1 MRNEKSFFI
10 FLVLISSA
18 MILFYFWGLRKEFYS
33 ASKEKKSS
41 EAAVSN
47 LQLKLEQLAEFR
59 DSANKSEIAFKEELR
74 REQEKVL
81 KLRENLRKSA
91 SQSRSLFAKLSQVKP
106 GGRPTAGEFQKKIE
120 ELAAKNEDSRKK
132 LEEARNKFKL
142 IEPLKEKISGV
153 DSALS
158 ALEFKKG
165 KEELLSAQLETIS
178 RELISINGY
187 MEQLVKNNIPPVK
200 KGDAWGEEFAGGEMA
215 RALPDEG
222 EIVKIRNE
230 LGASE
235 RERAQLKWQYRD
247 AQDQLAKAHDELNA
261 RAEKIFSLQEKVMNM
276 ENNLFEMQVNL
287 KEMEKDSV
295 ILKEKYLAVELEK
308 SGLQIAL
315 DQSRQELAQLQSKFL
330 SLLGRIGGIIK
341 SSDDARALVKP
352 ENSPRLNNTN
362 IDVLLIPQG
371 ENGRGE

>member
-1 MRNEKSFFI
+1 MRNEKLFFI

-18 MILFYFWGLRKEFYS
+18 VILFYFWGLRKEFYN
-33 ASKEKKSS
+33 ASQEKKSS
-41 EAAVSN
+41 ETAVSN

-59 DSANKSEIAFKEELR
+59 DSAKKSEIALNEELR

-91 SQSRSLFAKLSQVKP
+91 SQNRSLFARLSQAKP
-106 GGRPTAGEFQKKIE
+106 GQPMAEEFQKKIE

-132 LEEARNKFKL
+132 LEEAKNKFKL

-153 DSALS
+153 ESALS
-158 ALEFKKG
+158 ALELKKG
-165 KEELLSAQLETIS
+165 KEELLNAQLETIA

-187 MEQLVKNNIPPVK
+187 MEQLVKNNIPPVE
-200 KGDAWGEEFAGGEMA
+200 KGEAWGEESAGGKTA
-215 RALPDEG
+215 RALPDED
-222 EIVKIRNE
+222 EIGKIRNE
-230 LGASE
+230 LSDSE
-235 RERAQLKWQYRD
+235 RERAQLKRQYRD
-247 AQDQLAKAHDELNA
+247 TQDQLAKAHNELNA

-276 ENNLFEMQVNL
+276 ENNLFEMQVSL
-287 KEMEKDSV
+287 KEMEKDAV
-295 ILKEKYLAVELEK
+295 ILKEKYVAGELEK

-341 SSDDARALVKP
+341 SSDEARALVKP
-352 ENSPRLNNTN
+352 EDSPRLNNTN

>member
-1 MRNEKSFFI
+1 MRNEKLFFI

-18 MILFYFWGLRKEFYS
+18 LILFYFWGLRKEFYS

-59 DSANKSEIAFKEELR
+59 DSANNSEIALKEELR

-81 KLRENLRKSA
+81 SLREDLRKSA
-91 SQSRSLFAKLSQVKP
+91 KQSRSLFAKLSQAKP
-106 GGRPTAGEFQKKIE
+106 GRPMAEEFQKKIE
-120 ELAAKNEDSRKK
+120 ELEKKNEVSRKK

-153 DSALS
+153 ESALS
-158 ALEFKKG
+158 ALEVKKG
-165 KEELLSAQLETIS
+165 REELLNAQLETIA

-187 MEQLVKNNIPPVK
+187 MEQLVKNNIPPAQ
-200 KGDAWGEEFAGGEMA
+200 KGDIWGEEIAGGKTA
-215 RALPDEG
+215 RIFPDDG
-222 EIVKIRNE
+222 EVNKIKNE
-230 LGASE
+230 LSSSE
-235 RERAQLKWQYRD
+235 RERAQLKRQYQD
-247 AQDQLAKAHDELNA
+247 SQDQLAKAHDELNA

-287 KEMEKDSV
+287 KEMEKDTV
-295 ILKEKYLAVELEK
+295 VLKEKYVAGELEK

-341 SSDDARALVKP
+341 FSDDARALAKP
-352 ENSPRLNNTN
+352 EDSPRFNNTN
-362 IDVLLIPQG
+362 IDVRLFPQG
-371 ENGRGE
+371 ESSSGE